1 MVMGGGQMPALSG
14 LAVVI
19 KVPPEAVVPLLVGS
33 AALLVLLFAGA
44 ALKDWK
50 AKNPALAAK
59 VGMVIAVA
67 LTGYALYLGARI
79 VPAKYIDHG
88 APGETTIG
96 FLDGPMMG
104 FSALIGTLFWR
115 FANQPKVALATGLII
130 GLVMFVKPF
139 ILPLHGWY
147 EGHEH
152 PWHFFDP
159 EHLSFH
165 GPGLAVIIA
174 GLIAG
179 KKPQ

>member
-1 MVMGGGQMPALSG
+1 MSPLSG

-50 AKNPALAAK
+50 DKHPEVAAK
-59 VGMVIAVA
+59 VGLVIAVA
-67 LTGYALYLGARI
+67 LTGYALYVGARI
-79 VPAKYIDHG
+79 IPAKYIDHG

-96 FLDGPMMG
+96 FLDGPIMG

-115 FANQPKVALATGLII
+115 FGNQRWIALGVGLGI
-130 GLVMFVKPF
+130 GLAMFAKPF
-139 ILPLHGWY
+139 ILPLYGWY
-147 EGHEH
+147 DYHEH

-165 GPGLAVIIA
+165 GPGLAVVIA